1 MFAIMKHF
9 KVPYKYVRQFS
20 SDTNNLIK
28 VNINTKN
35 GLYFEVQGEYDDTL
49 YDIIKKN
56 KSLNID
62 MLKDCIECSCEGVM
76 ACATCHVHV
85 EEDWFKIINK
95 PCEDEEDMLDLAYD
109 RQDNSKLGCQLNL
122 KSYLNG
128 INITIPDG
136 KNNMF

>member
-1 MFAIMKHF
+1 MFAIMKHL
-9 KVPYKYVRQFS
+9 KVPYKYVRQFTN
-20 SDTNNLIK
+20 DTSNLIK

-95 PCEDEEDMLDLAYD
+95 PCEHEEDMLDLAYD
-109 RQDNSKLGCQLNL
+109 RQDNSKLGCQLKL
-122 KSYLNG
+122 KPYLNG